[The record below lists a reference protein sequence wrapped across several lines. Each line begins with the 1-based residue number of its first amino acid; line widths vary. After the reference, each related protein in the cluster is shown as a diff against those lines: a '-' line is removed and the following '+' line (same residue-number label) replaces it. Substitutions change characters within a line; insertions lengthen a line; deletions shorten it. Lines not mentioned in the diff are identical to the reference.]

1 MGLNGNIPLYIEY
14 RDISL
19 ILFWSSVSRISLSAY
34 RRGDIV
40 ISRTL
45 PWLSPRN
52 ATLGALSAI
61 DVANTYLEWSPMVM
75 LSWKVAV
82 VDINYGISTTGTFTH
97 FTHKITN
104 FCWFFS
110 SLKRFYLHGFLS
122 KTGWYLKWWFCSGGS
137 ILVKNIPLVKICVNH
152 FFNMDMSEKSGPGQH
167 IVYRHI

>member
-104 FCWFFS
+104 FCWFFPHWRDS
-110 SLKRFYLHGFLS
+110 TSMVFSLKLGDIS
-122 KTGWYLKWWFCSGGS
+122 SGGFVLVAASWWKTSHWWKYVS
-137 ILVKNIPLVKICVNH
+137 IIFSTWIWVKNQ
-152 FFNMDMSEKSGPGQH
+152 GQDS
-167 IVYRHI
+167 I